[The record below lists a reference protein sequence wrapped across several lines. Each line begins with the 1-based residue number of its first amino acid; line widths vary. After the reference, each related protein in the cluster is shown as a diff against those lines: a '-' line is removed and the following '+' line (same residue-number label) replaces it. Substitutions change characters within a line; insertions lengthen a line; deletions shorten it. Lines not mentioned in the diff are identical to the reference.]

1 MRPKSLAEKRRDE
14 ARILGVGKAIAA
26 DHAKHVETQL
36 AVFKERLVQFSTKY
50 RHEINRDPVFRNE
63 FAKMTKA
70 VGVDPLASNK
80 GFWGELLGLGEGA
93 V

>member
-1 MRPKSLAEKRRDE
+1 
-14 ARILGVGKAIAA
+14 
-26 DHAKHVETQL
+26 
-36 AVFKERLVQFSTKY
+36 LVQFSTKY